1 MREDEPSSLIAFT
14 LNSSDYV
21 SKLQNLNHES
31 SPYSSMNNSVHQ
43 NQDSIGE
50 YTDLERSLLK
60 TTGTHI
66 KYRKLP

>member
-31 SPYSSMNNSVHQ
+31 SPFASMNSSVNQNSM
-43 NQDSIGE
+43 GE
-50 YTDLERSLLK
+50 HIDLERSLLK